1 MIIIYSC
8 GSCKLKLV
16 LKKSK
21 KERNKYCLLN
31 ISHLALMLATRSLL
45 VRNGTLL
52 KLTNFR
58 KETSMTLGKVEK
70 NVKLISNY
78 KVCTKF

>member
-1 MIIIYSC
+1 MIILYSC

-31 ISHLALMLATRSLL
+31 ISHPALMLATRSLL
-45 VRNGTLL
+45 VRNRTLL

>member
-1 MIIIYSC
+1 MIILYSC

-70 NVKLISNY
+70 KLISNY
-78 KVCTKF
+78 KVSTKF